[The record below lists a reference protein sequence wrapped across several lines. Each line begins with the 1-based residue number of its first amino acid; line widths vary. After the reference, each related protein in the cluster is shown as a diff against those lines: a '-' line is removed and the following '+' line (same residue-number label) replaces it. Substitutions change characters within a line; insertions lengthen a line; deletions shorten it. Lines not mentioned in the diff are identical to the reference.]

1 MPKFEAPRG
10 TQDILPAQQPLWDRV
25 IRQAEDL
32 CSAYGYRRI
41 TTPIF
46 EDTELFTR
54 TSGAGSDIVQKEMY
68 TFTDRG
74 ERSLTLRPEA
84 TAPVARAYIE
94 HGLHREP
101 QPVKTFFIGS
111 IYRYSAPQR
120 GKFREFWQLNVEAM
134 GSDDPAID
142 AEIIQLF
149 GELLNRLGIEGAWLE
164 LNSIGDRNC
173 RPAYLELLN
182 AWLDEHADELD
193 EETLAKRTTSPLRV
207 FDNLPQ
213 KPQAIQ
219 RALAEA
225 PKIGESLCEE
235 CQAHFDAVRRYLD
248 AYDVEY
254 RLVPTL
260 VRGLDYYTRT
270 TFEFMAEALGAQLSL
285 AGGGRYDYL
294 IEEIGGP
301 PTPAVGIASGLERL
315 VLSLQQQGVE
325 VEPPGIDVFFAVED
339 DGTRPEVLAALA
351 DLRRRGRAADTD
363 YAGRSLKGQLTQ
375 AGRLGADVT
384 VIVRGDGATLRRAGE
399 KDEEFPSL
407 AEAVASL

>member
-10 TQDILPAQQPLWDRV
+10 TQDILPAQQPLWERV
-25 IRQAEDL
+25 IREAERV
-32 CSAYGYRRI
+32 CAAYGYRRI
-41 TTPIF
+41 TTPLF

-54 TSGAGSDIVQKEMY
+54 TSGEGSDIVQKEMY

-74 ERSLTLRPEA
+74 DRSLTLRPEA

-101 QPVKTFFIGS
+101 QPVKTFFIGP

-120 GKFREFWQLNVEAM
+120 GKYREFWQLNVEAM
-134 GSDDPAID
+134 GSVDPAVD
-142 AEIIQLF
+142 AEVIQLF
-149 GELLNRLGIEGAWLE
+149 DELLRRLGIRGAWLE

-173 RPAYLELLN
+173 RPAYLEQLN
-182 AWLDEHADELD
+182 AWLDEHSGELD
-193 EETLAKRTTSPLRV
+193 EDTNAKRKTSPLRV

-213 KPQAIQ
+213 KPEEVQ
-219 RALAEA
+219 RALAAA
-225 PKIGESLCEE
+225 PKIGESLCAE

-248 AYDVEY
+248 AYGVEY

-270 TFEFMAEALGAQLSL
+270 TFEFMADALGAQLSL

-301 PTPAVGIASGLERL
+301 ATPAVGIASGIDRL
-315 VLSLQQQGVE
+315 VLSLQEQGVE
-325 VEPPGIDVFFAVED
+325 AEQPDIDVFFAVD
-339 DGTRPEVLAALA
+339 DEGARPAALA
-351 DLRRRGRAADTD
+351 AMAELRRGGRAADTD

-375 AGRLGADVT
+375 AGRLGADAT
-384 VIVRGDGATLRRAGE
+384 VIVRADGATVRRAGA
-399 KDEEFPSL
+399 KDEEYPSL
-407 AEAVASL
+407 AEAVQSL